1 MHIGI
6 FGGTFNPIHNGHLAI
21 ARKIV
26 ESGEVDEVW
35 FMVSPLNPFKR
46 HMELLDDSIRLDMT
60 RKAVESERGIV
71 CSDYEFGLP
80 RPSYTWNTLQSLKKD
95 YPQHT
100 FSLIIGADNWCK
112 FSGWRNHEDIIRE
125 YRLLVYPRTGYPI
138 DMESLPQSVTFI
150 DMDTIDVSSTEIR
163 QRLHDGNDVSS
174 LIPESIRGMMTH
186 YITTY

>member
-26 ESGEVDEVW
+26 SSGEVDEVW
-35 FMVSPLNPFKR
+35 FMVSPLNPFKQ
-46 HMELLDDSIRLDMT
+46 HVELLDDNIRLDMT
-60 RKAVESERGIV
+60 RRAVEHEEGIV
-71 CSDYEFGLP
+71 CSDYEFSLP
-80 RPSYTWNTLQSLKKD
+80 RPSYTWHTLQSLKKD

-112 FSGWRNHEDIIRE
+112 FSAWRNNEDIIRE
-125 YRLLVYPRTGYPI
+125 HRLLVYPRTGYPI
-138 DMESLPQSVTFI
+138 DPQSLPQSVSFI

-163 QRLHDGNDVSS
+163 QLLRDGKDVSS
-174 LIPESIRGMMTH
+174 LIPNVITDMMIH
-186 YITTY
+186 YKQH

>member
-1 MHIGI
+1 MQIGI

-35 FMVSPLNPFKR
+35 FMVSPLNPFKQ
-46 HMELLDDSIRLDMT
+46 HIELLDDNIRLEMT
-60 RKAVESERGIV
+60 RKALKGEHGII

-112 FSGWRNHEDIIRE
+112 FSAWRNNDDIIRE
-125 YRLLVYPRTGYPI
+125 HRLLVYPRTGYPI
-138 DMESLPQSVTFI
+138 DIESLPQSVSFI

-163 QRLHDGNDVSS
+163 QLIRNGNDVSS
-174 LIPESIRGMMTH
+174 LIPGSILEMMTH
-186 YITTY
+186 YMSE

>member
-1 MHIGI
+1 MQIGI

-35 FMVSPLNPFKR
+35 FMVSPLNPFKQ
-46 HMELLDDSIRLDMT
+46 HVELLDDSIRLEMT
-60 RKAVESERGIV
+60 RKALECEHGII

-112 FSGWRNHEDIIRE
+112 FSAWRNNDDIIRE
-125 YRLLVYPRTGYPI
+125 HRLLVYPRTGYPI
-138 DMESLPQSVTFI
+138 DIESLPQSVSFI

-163 QRLHDGNDVSS
+163 QLIRNGNDVSS
-174 LIPESIRGMMTH
+174 LIPGSILEMMTH
-186 YITTY
+186 YMSE

>member
-1 MHIGI
+1 MQIGI

-26 ESGEVDEVW
+26 ESGKVDEVW
-35 FMVSPLNPFKR
+35 FMVSPLNPFKQ
-46 HMELLDDSIRLDMT
+46 HIELLDDNIRLEMT
-60 RKAVESERGIV
+60 RKALEGEHGII
-71 CSDYEFGLP
+71 CTDYEFGLP

-112 FSGWRNHEDIIRE
+112 FSAWRNNDDIIRE
-125 YRLLVYPRTGYPI
+125 HRLLVYPRTGYPI
-138 DMESLPQSVTFI
+138 DKESLPQSVSFI

-163 QRLHDGNDVSS
+163 QLIRNGNDVSS
-174 LIPESIRGMMTH
+174 LIPGSILEMMTH
-186 YITTY
+186 YMSE

>member
-1 MHIGI
+1 MQIGI

-26 ESGEVDEVW
+26 ESGGVDEVW
-35 FMVSPLNPFKR
+35 FMVSPLNPFKQ
-46 HMELLDDSIRLDMT
+46 HIELLDDNIRLEMT
-60 RKAVESERGIV
+60 RKALEGEHGII

-112 FSGWRNHEDIIRE
+112 FSAWRNNDDIIRE
-125 YRLLVYPRTGYPI
+125 HRLLVYPRTGYPI
-138 DMESLPQSVTFI
+138 DIESLPQSVSFI

-163 QRLHDGNDVSS
+163 QLIRNGNDVSS
-174 LIPESIRGMMTH
+174 LIPGSILEMMTH
-186 YITTY
+186 YMSE

>member
-1 MHIGI
+1 MQIGI

-35 FMVSPLNPFKR
+35 FMVSPLNPFKQ
-46 HMELLDDSIRLDMT
+46 HVELLDDNIRLEMT
-60 RKAVESERGIV
+60 RKALEGEHGII
-71 CSDYEFGLP
+71 CSDYEFWLP

-112 FSGWRNHEDIIRE
+112 FSAWRNNDDIIRE
-125 YRLLVYPRTGYPI
+125 HRLLVYPRTGYPI
-138 DMESLPQSVTFI
+138 DIESLPQSVSFI

-163 QRLHDGNDVSS
+163 QLIRNGNDVSS
-174 LIPESIRGMMTH
+174 LIPGSILEMMTH
-186 YITTY
+186 YMSE

>member
-1 MHIGI
+1 MQIGI

-35 FMVSPLNPFKR
+35 FMVSPLNPFKQ
-46 HMELLDDSIRLDMT
+46 HVELLDDNIRLEMT
-60 RKAVESERGIV
+60 RKALEGESGII

-112 FSGWRNHEDIIRE
+112 FSAWRNNDDIIRE
-125 YRLLVYPRTGYPI
+125 HRLLVYPRTGYPI
-138 DMESLPQSVTFI
+138 DIESLPQSVSFI

-163 QRLHDGNDVSS
+163 QLIRNGNDVSS
-174 LIPESIRGMMTH
+174 LIPGSILEMMTH
-186 YITTY
+186 YMSE

>member
-1 MHIGI
+1 MQIGI

-26 ESGEVDEVW
+26 ESGKVDEVW
-35 FMVSPLNPFKR
+35 FMVSPLNPFKQ
-46 HMELLDDSIRLDMT
+46 HVELLDDNIRLEMT
-60 RKAVESERGIV
+60 RKALEGEHGII

-112 FSGWRNHEDIIRE
+112 FSAWRNNDDIIRE
-125 YRLLVYPRTGYPI
+125 HRLLVYPRTGYPI
-138 DMESLPQSVTFI
+138 DIESLPQRVSFI

-163 QRLHDGNDVSS
+163 QLIRNGNDVSS
-174 LIPESIRGMMTH
+174 LIPGSILEMMTH
-186 YITTY
+186 YMSE